1 MTTEPPK
8 NPKFQY
14 LILVEPLGFLYG
26 SAGKFLSP
34 ENLVGR
40 SGTSFPPSAAALSGI
55 FAASLPRKEIEN
67 LQLAGPFW
75 AWSRN
80 PQNFYVPTPFN
91 CLVKEKK
98 IEHQM
103 VWRKCQSRWLVP
115 FRVWQE
121 IKGEL
126 VGWDL
131 WKTPPNDKFESKTWL
146 PIRHWKRLKH
156 KTNKEQKFSKE
167 ILPQEES
174 CFLKLKVESS
184 PWQFVPHLHPRLQE
198 EQRRVVDPDEEQGS
212 LFLENGVQLNP
223 DACLIYLSNTPIS
236 DGWYRF
242 GGEGHL
248 VDLRCQDICP
258 TVTDLLNQ
266 DLGRRFALITPAI
279 WGSNRLSY
287 RAPQIDNQGN
297 PSWPNNQICAILTE
311 RPTPTR
317 YRFGNN
323 PNAKS
328 GEAKTLS
335 RGRYA
340 MSAGTVYVLEKP
352 LGNWQSWP
360 EEWFPKE
367 GVSFKRWGCGLSLPL
382 ESALVQ
388 ESNQQTANTSEIS
401 LGDN

>member
-1 MTTEPPK
+1 MFK
-8 NPKFQY
+8 H
-14 LILVEPLGFLYG
+14 LIVIEPLGFLYG

-40 SGTSFPPSAAALSGI
+40 SGTSFPPSAATLSGI

-80 PQNFYVPTPFN
+80 PQNFYVPTPLN
-91 CLVKEKK
+91 CLVKDKE
-98 IEHQM
+98 IQHQM
-103 VWRKCQSRWLVP
+103 VWCQECKERWLVP

-121 IKGEL
+121 VKGKL
-126 VGWDL
+126 VGLDV
-131 WKTPPNDKFESKTWL
+131 WKTPPNDKFESKIWL
-146 PIRHWKRLKH
+146 PIRHWKRLRH
-156 KTNKEQKFSKE
+156 QTTKEPNFSE
-167 ILPQEES
+167 ESLTQEES
-174 CFLKLKVESS
+174 CFLQLKVESS

-198 EQRRVVDPDEEQGS
+198 EQRRVVEPDEEQGS

-223 DACLIYLSNTPIS
+223 DACLVYLSNTPIT

-248 VDLRCQDICP
+248 VDLHCQDICP

-266 DLGRRFALITPAI
+266 ELGCSFALITPAV
-279 WGSNRLSY
+279 WGSQRLSY
-287 RAPQIDNQGN
+287 RAPQKDNKGN
-297 PSWPNNQICAILTE
+297 LGWPDNAICAILTE

-323 PNAKS
+323 PNAKA

-340 MSAGTVYVLEKP
+340 MPAGTVYVLKEP

-360 EEWFPKE
+360 EDWFPKE
-367 GVSFKRWGCGLSLPL
+367 GVPLKHSSPEDPKKGFSFKRWGCGLALPL
-382 ESALVQ
+382 DIKPHSCKEC
-388 ESNQQTANTSEIS
+388 ESNSIQ
-401 LGDN
+401 